1 MAVVKCLHLRA
12 MPVLVLLALV
22 PPLVSETRAQDCNSN
37 TIPDNCDIDCGPP
50 SGPCDVPGCGGSA
63 DCNTNG
69 VPDECELTQVFDLA
83 ADWSDAVNP
92 NGPWSYNDGSGSP
105 ILNHF
110 IDWDLGNQ
118 VFSADQPAW
127 SVSPYNASTAWFK
140 RTAAGSPAVQVPIGM
155 VGTLIRPRS
164 TVSWTS
170 PFRGVVEVSGN
181 VWGATQFDFT
191 EIKWRLGLN
200 AELFTGGQVAS
211 VPQGLASPQSLAE
224 GFGGPAVLHRIVS
237 PGDRL
242 ELSFEY
248 QNCCPSSIVMAGVE
262 LRIVRLTD
270 CNGNTVPDEC
280 DVLSQASGDCD
291 KDGVPDECQAD
302 CNSNGTPDTCDIVE
316 MTESDCNSN
325 GEPDAC
331 DVSVSSL
338 RWHPLEVPP
347 PLSAGTNGI
356 EFASMAFDLARRRV
370 VLFGGIEAGK
380 KLCRTDTWEW
390 DGQSWTQLT
399 GGFPT
404 ARLGAAMAY
413 DGARNRMV
421 LFGGTDCEGA
431 LYGDTWE
438 RSPDAVWTQVS
449 SNGPSARAFSAMA
462 FDSLR
467 SRIVVVGGEDQIG
480 TVLED
485 TWEWDGTTWL
495 LRSATGPGPRS
506 GHDMAFDS
514 AHSQT
519 ILFGGDMVAGGND
532 TWAWDGQNWSL
543 VSASGPTDV
552 FGAKM
557 SYDARRERIV
567 LYGAIIDTITR
578 DLWEWDGNEWSR
590 TLEYGPNGYPGTDFG
605 HFSMA
610 FDLFRDSLV
619 LFGGAFGGGDKY
631 FDTTWELRTNSMDC
645 NQNGIPDECA
655 SAEIDC
661 NGNGRP
667 DECDISF
674 VFSFDC
680 DANGVPDECET
691 PGIVESFWVAKDGA
705 WSDPNNW
712 CPTVVPNNAGMTQYE
727 VFVDGKT
734 AVVTL
739 DISPTIL
746 SLTTSNGGTVEVNSS
761 SGASARSIF
770 ADLPIENGGALRA
783 RDGRRFLLD
792 AASVSQATV
801 GEICADGTGSKLEVN
816 GQNVSGGNI
825 VGLQGGQI
833 ELLGS
838 GTLEDVMVQGDVI
851 APNVSVPNGQTGAL
865 KQTIVNEGVIAV
877 GSIDATNATFLVP
890 QESGTTLSGKGC
902 VRMGNR
908 FARIG
913 EFKGSFTNSTGHRI
927 EGAGRIFGEF
937 MNEFDAIVMAD
948 HPSDPLRINAPG
960 LKTNNGIFL
969 AVNGGVLNIETN
981 LGGNGRIEARGG
993 TVKISGNTTTIA
1005 DCIDVPPGSISIV
1018 EIGINPNGPATVTAA
1033 VLPITGGIV
1042 NVRNG
1047 STVTISGTVTICPD
1061 PMGLPPTA
1069 ELHVLGSTLIAGTI
1083 DLCPGGVL
1091 EVASTLRVVDS
1102 FRNALTDG
1110 TSASWSWGAGSV
1122 LMISGGQSPD
1132 LTPGSLT
1139 GWATL
1144 EAPSEDNGASA
1155 VGAQDNFSLRNI
1167 TLAAGSHVSL
1177 VDYLD
1182 NGGGANMEVVYC
1194 ENLTL
1199 GPGAVLNLNGLR
1211 LYQLAPTP
1219 MEIPPG
1225 AVGGGMIVDE
1235 QRAVR
1240 GDACPNGVADESD
1253 ITCFVA
1259 ILLGSPPTGP
1269 QLAAADL
1276 DGTGQVDG
1284 LDIQGFTQVL
1294 VGTFAP

>member
-12 MPVLVLLALV
+12 MSVLVLLALV
-22 PPLVSETRAQDCNSN
+22 PPLVSDTRAQDCNSN
-37 TIPDNCDIDCGPP
+37 TISDDCDLDCGMPAGACDI
-50 SGPCDVPGCGGSA
+50 PGCGGSA

-92 NGPWSYNDGSGSP
+92 NGPWSYNDGTGSP
-105 ILNHF
+105 IANHLA
-110 IDWDLGNQ
+110 DWDFGDQ
-118 VFSADQPAW
+118 IFFADQPAW
-127 SVSPYNASTAWFK
+127 SALSYDASSAWFK
-140 RTAAGSPAVQVPIGM
+140 RVAPASPFFQIPIGK
-155 VGTLIRPRS
+155 VGTLIQPGS
-164 TVSWTS
+164 SVSWTS
-170 PFRGVVEVSGN
+170 PFRGVIQITGTVWIAASSG
-181 VWGATQFDFT
+181 
-191 EIKWRLGLN
+191 KWRLRFNGEVLTGDLGLSDPQDISSGF
-200 AELFTGGQVAS
+200 AGAS
-211 VPQGLASPQSLAE
+211 VLLQ
-224 GFGGPAVLHRIVS
+224 VVS
-237 PGDRL
+237 PGDRI
-242 ELSFEY
+242 ELVFEPAY
-248 QNCCPSSIVMAGVE
+248 YNCCPSPALAGVE
-262 LRIVRLTD
+262 LTITRLLD
-270 CNGNTVPDEC
+270 CNGNMVLDEC
-280 DVLSQASGDCD
+280 DLDTEQSADCD
-291 KDGVPDECQAD
+291 KDGIPDECQSD
-302 CNSNGTPDTCDIVE
+302 CNSNSSPDTCDILA
-316 MTESDCNSN
+316 MTSADCNGN
-325 GEPDAC
+325 GIPDNC
-331 DVSVSSL
+331 DAGDASR
-338 RWHPLEVPP
+338 RWRPMDVLP
-347 PLSAGTNGI
+347 PLSASATGI
-356 EFASMAFDLARRRV
+356 EFASMAYDIARRRI
-370 VLFGGIEAGK
+370 VLFGGLPNIQDGS
-380 KLCRTDTWEW
+380 CTSDTWEW
-390 DGQSWTQLT
+390 DGQSWAHLS
-399 GGFPT
+399 GGLPA

-413 DGARNRMV
+413 DSGRNRMV
-421 LFGGTDCEGA
+421 LFGGSGDCFGGGQ
-431 LYGDTWE
+431 LLGDTWE
-438 RSPDAVWTQVS
+438 RSPDATWTQVS
-449 SNGPSARAFSAMA
+449 TTGPSPRVFSTMA

-467 SRIVVVGGEDQIG
+467 GRIVLFGGETAG
-480 TVLED
+480 GPMED
-485 TWEWDGTTWL
+485 TWEWNGMAWIQVGL
-495 LRSATGPGPRS
+495 AGPGQRS
-506 GHDMAFDS
+506 GAALAYDA
-514 AHSQT
+514 ARAN
-519 ILFGGDMVAGGND
+519 IVLFGGNGGGD
-532 TWAWDGQNWSL
+532 TWAWDGLSWSL
-543 VSASGPTDV
+543 VSALGPNASLN
-552 FGAKM
+552 AKM
-557 SYDARRERIV
+557 IYDSSRERIV
-567 LYGAIIDTITR
+567 LYGALNENSESTSDT
-578 DLWEWDGNEWSR
+578 WEWDGSTWGM
-590 TLEYGPNGYPGTDFG
+590 TVPNGPSHVFYPDQAPFV
-605 HFSMA
+605 MA
-610 FDLFRDSLV
+610 YDPVRSRV
-619 LFGGAFGGGDKY
+619 ILFGGDDSNFVY
-631 FDTTWELRTNSMDC
+631 PDTTWELRSNSIDC
-645 NQNGIPDECA
+645 NENTIPDECA
-655 SAEIDC
+655 SVEVDC
-661 NGNGRP
+661 NNNGRP

-674 VFSFDC
+674 GFSFDC

-705 WSDPNNW
+705 WSDPSNW

-727 VFVDGKT
+727 VFVDGKS

-1061 PMGLPPTA
+1061 PMGMPPTA